1 MGVRI
6 PLQEARDALEAAARE
21 GAPAD
26 PEWIDRIQAFSSLIQ
41 SGGHPAT
48 HIAFLGTAILART
61 VRDDVDVLAI
71 KEDAGPQAYS
81 ARGLC
86 HGALVPA
93 SVPLGVSLGVSGR
106 EPLNNQPYFRESRV
120 SERMPVRAGTRPV
133 LEELMRLLDALS
145 KVASTE
151 EARAVLGA
159 YIVVRRRYVSRRLQP
174 VAIEGDVDP
183 GWLAER
189 IAGFV
194 AERSEGG
201 RRAQAVAAGLVDV
214 FAEPGRV
221 VAGRINDPDR
231 HLPGDVGVRS
241 VAEEDAWEKVI
252 EVRDKRVAVSDLHA
266 FAGKCLEAGAREALV
281 LSVSG
286 TPTPDPA
293 EAVGWA
299 ADRGLSLT
307 VYDGWSGFVREVL
320 LWSEEAS
327 PVAAAVA
334 IGRILERLG
343 EVEASSEAIEA
354 WRAVSEEAARRSGE
368 V

>member
-6 PLQEARDALEAAARE
+6 PLQEARGRARD
-21 GAPAD
+21 GGPGGRACGSGVDRPDPGVLQPD
-26 PEWIDRIQAFSSLIQ
+26 PERRA
-41 SGGHPAT
+41 SGSDPHRVPP
-48 HIAFLGTAILART
+48 GTAILART

-71 KEDAGPQAYS
+71 KEDDGPQAYS

-93 SVPLGVSLGVSGR
+93 SVPLGISLGVSGR

-159 YIVVRRRYVSRRLQP
+159 YIVVRRRYVPKRLQP

-214 FAEPGRV
+214 FAGPGRV

-266 FAGKCLEAGAREALV
+266 FAAKCLEAGRAGGDGSFR
-281 LSVSG
+281 
-286 TPTPDPA
+286 
-293 EAVGWA
+293 VGN
-299 ADRGLSLT
+299 
-307 VYDGWSGFVREVL
+307 
-320 LWSEEAS
+320 
-327 PVAAAVA
+327 
-334 IGRILERLG
+334 
-343 EVEASSEAIEA
+343 
-354 WRAVSEEAARRSGE
+354 ARRPTRRRPSAGRGTE
-368 V
+368 D